1 MTNNSATETVNLEQ
15 FRRMVKIRAFGFLGL
30 WLAGLF
36 AVIAFGEGELWI
48 VGFFACGVGL
58 IALDAIAT
66 QTGFLI
72 RLRDQIESMRAE
84 IADLRAAQGTD

>member
-1 MTNNSATETVNLEQ
+1 MEQ

-36 AVIAFGEGELWI
+36 AVIALGEGELWI
-48 VGFFACGVGL
+48 VGFFAGGIGL

-66 QTGFLI
+66 QTEFLI
-72 RLRDQIESMRAE
+72 RLRDQVESMRAE
-84 IADLRAAQGTD
+84 IADLRAAQGAD

>member
-36 AVIAFGEGELWI
+36 AVIALGEGELWI
-48 VGFFACGVGL
+48 VGFFACGIGL

-66 QTGFLI
+66 QTEFLI